1 MDFETG
7 QGKSAAAY
15 ADGEGVAD
23 YGRHEPAAH
32 IDPRM
37 MRWRTLETH
46 WQQAHESAAILS
58 RLLDSRIQAF
68 LDGVGQPPSFAE
80 LMSVRSARFREQEAR
95 DEADDYMLR
104 MLGNAH

>member
-7 QGKSAAAY
+7 QGTSGAEY
-15 ADGEGVAD
+15 ADGEGVSA
-23 YGRHEPAAH
+23 YGHHEPTAR
-32 IDPRM
+32 IDPRVL
-37 MRWRTLETH
+37 RWRTLETH
-46 WQQAHESAAILS
+46 WQRAHESSAVLS

-68 LDGVGQPPSFAE
+68 LDGIGQPPSFSE

-104 MLGNAH
+104 MLEAAR

>member
-7 QGKSAAAY
+7 QGNSVAAY

-23 YGRHEPAAH
+23 YYPDDPAAH

-46 WQQAHESAAILS
+46 WQQAHESAAVLS
-58 RLLDSRIQAF
+58 RLLDSRIQAY
-68 LDGVGQPPSFAE
+68 LDGIGQAPSFSE

-104 MLGNAH
+104 MLGNAR